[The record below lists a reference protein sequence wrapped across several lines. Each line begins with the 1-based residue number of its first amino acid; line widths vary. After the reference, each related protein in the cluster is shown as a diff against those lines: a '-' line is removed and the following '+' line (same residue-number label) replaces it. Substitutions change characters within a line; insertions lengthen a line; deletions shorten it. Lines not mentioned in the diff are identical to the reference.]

1 MADEDVYGAKG
12 PDSEGPEPLAE
23 GPYHPDDDG
32 GGGGGGGGAGA
43 ALDHGH
49 NGAPES
55 SAGVS
60 ASSGGKIFIGGLS
73 WETTT
78 EILTEHFA
86 KYGELTDA
94 VIMRDRATGH
104 PRGFGFVTFSDPA
117 ICDRVVQ
124 DKHVIDGRTVE
135 AKKSVPRG
143 DMTAASSRGPKT
155 RKIFVGG
162 LPPNIMEDDLKRH
175 FDKYGVIVEH
185 QIMQDHSTG
194 RSRGFGFVTF
204 ESEQSVEDILA
215 QGKMQELGGKQ
226 VEIKKAEPKRSDG
239 GPALER
245 SGYGSR
251 GGYGGGGGGGGG
263 SGGGGTGGGHYGG
276 GGYGGG
282 YSDGYGMAGYGSYRT
297 GGGRD
302 GGYRASYGVAGS
314 YGGMDSS
321 YGSAYGGGYGG
332 SYGPGSVY
340 GGAGGYGGALGAYS
354 LGHTG
359 YASMAGYG
367 DMDGYGAYAGGAYG
381 AGYGGGGAY
390 GGSYGSSGAAAY
402 GSGSMGGAGGYG
414 SSRGN
419 SYSGGGSAGG
429 GGSASGS
436 GNGRYHPYG
445 RN

>member
-12 PDSEGPEPLAE
+12 PGGGGPEPLAE
-23 GPYHPDDDG
+23 G
-32 GGGGGGGGAGA
+32 A
-43 ALDHGH
+43 
-49 NGAPES
+49 
-55 SAGVS
+55 
-60 ASSGGKIFIGGLS
+60 GKIFIGGLS

-104 PRGFGFVTFSDPA
+104 PRGFGFVTFADPA

-245 SGYGSR
+245 SGYSSR
-251 GGYGGGGGGGGG
+251 GGYGGGGGGGG

-302 GGYRASYGVAGS
+302 GGYRASYGGAGS

-367 DMDGYGAYAGGAYG
+367 DMDGYGAYVLLATFV
-381 AGYGGGGAY
+381 
-390 GGSYGSSGAAAY
+390 
-402 GSGSMGGAGGYG
+402 
-414 SSRGN
+414 
-419 SYSGGGSAGG
+419 
-429 GGSASGS
+429 
-436 GNGRYHPYG
+436 HL
-445 RN
+445 